1 MIGRSNSGCD
11 LAANLNGMSLKVSED
26 GRKCYAGKEGG
37 RYEQPAADGEFHG
50 LNSPRKAIRIETK
63 KIATA
68 IPIVR
73 GFGNPLLLDA
83 K

>member
-37 RYEQPAADGEFHG
+37 VARAAG
-50 LNSPRKAIRIETK
+50 RRWRISRTELSTQGDSH
-63 KIATA
+63 
-68 IPIVR
+68 R
-73 GFGNPLLLDA
+73 DEEDRHGNPNRERIRQSFTA
-83 K
+83 